1 MTDTNT
7 AVPVVAEVTVP
18 VDPARA
24 FDLYV
29 ARPGRTHPG
38 NGLSGSP
45 EAIVYEPFVGGRWY
59 ERASDGSE
67 HDWGRVVSWDPPH
80 RLGLVWMVGVQDGR
94 WVYDSNPEHASRV
107 DLTFEAI
114 GAGQTLVRVVHTG
127 FEAHGAGAASIRD
140 GVTPGWQ
147 EDLQDLRN
155 AAEREQAPVR

>member
-1 MTDTNT
+1 
-7 AVPVVAEVTVP
+7 
-18 VDPARA
+18 
-24 FDLYV
+24 
-29 ARPGRTHPG
+29 
-38 NGLSGSP
+38 
-45 EAIVYEPFVGGRWY
+45 
-59 ERASDGSE
+59 
-67 HDWGRVVSWDPPH
+67 
-80 RLGLVWMVGVQDGR
+80 MVGVQDGR